1 MMSDLSQ
8 LQPGERATI
17 CEVGGSGPLRRR
29 LLDMGV
35 VPGAE
40 VEVVR
45 VAPLGDPVEYM
56 IKGYRLSLRRSEAA
70 RVAVESLPCANCPE
84 RRHCRR
90 RRRGWRRWFA
100 WLGPHE
106 VTGNGAHSVAETE
119 AVPPVGA
126 AQQHNGHDR

>member
-1 MMSDLSQ
+1 MSDLSQ

-17 CEVGGSGPLRRR
+17 CDVGGGGVLRRR

-45 VAPLGDPVEYM
+45 VAPLGDPVEYI
-56 IKGYRLSLRRSEAA
+56 IKGYRLSLRRSEAM
-70 RVAVESLPCANCPE
+70 RVEVETLPCAACPE
-84 RRHCRR
+84 RRHCHK

-100 WLGPHE
+100 WPQSHRTANSDAAPTSPLEVDASLAHTSEPH
-106 VTGNGAHSVAETE
+106 GRH
-119 AVPPVGA
+119 
-126 AQQHNGHDR
+126 R

>member
-1 MMSDLSQ
+1 MSDLSQ
-8 LQPGERATI
+8 LRPGERATI
-17 CEVGGSGPLRRR
+17 CEVGGHGALRRR

-70 RVAVESLPCANCPE
+70 RVAVEALPCAACPE
-84 RRHCRR
+84 RRHCHK

-100 WLGPHE
+100 WLEPPTADGSARRNNDAPDSA
-106 VTGNGAHSVAETE
+106 GN
-119 AVPPVGA
+119 A
-126 AQQHNGHDR
+126 AQERRNGDER